1 MELLKHSLG
10 GGSRDLSSSPSL
22 GEEPTPEP
30 QAARRELGQ
39 AAQGRGGR
47 RWAVLGAL
55 GLALGALLGSP
66 LGAPRLGLSEAA
78 PAAAAPAG
86 PAARDPLTLTAERYT
101 LPSGLT
107 VLLRR
112 DPAVPRVVVSLWF
125 NVGSKDEAVGR
136 TGFAHLYEH
145 LMFMGTTNVPGGQF
159 DQIMEA
165 EGGNNNA
172 STSNDRT
179 FYYDF
184 GPSHLLGTLLWL
196 EAERLTNLPQAM
208 TDEKVNLQREVVRNE
223 RRQSYENRPYGSAEL
238 RMVEALYPKGH
249 PYSWP
254 VIGSHQDLINAT
266 TQDVKQFFY
275 TYYVPSNA
283 TLAVVGDIDLGAA
296 RQLIQ
301 TYFGWMP
308 RLPRPK
314 SARWAGEPLRAP
326 VEKRVT
332 ISDQVALPRVYMTWH
347 APPVQSPEFA
357 AVQLLAG
364 VLGVGKASRLHSAL
378 VVEQKVAGEVQVE
391 AEPLTLGSLL
401 ALSAT
406 AQQGVSESTL
416 VAAVERELLQLGRQ
430 PITARELERARSQ
443 LLTHIA
449 RQLETPIGQAQFL
462 QEFNAWFGDPNA
474 LPRVLAR
481 LRQVTPQALNQELQ
495 RLGIGEPGR
504 RVTLTVVPA
513 PPGTP
518 VAAEPTL
525 KAAAASGPPAKVP
538 PALRPPIDLS
548 VAPKLGPVQPLVPPA
563 AARFKHAGIDV
574 LLVRR
579 PGAPLLESVVVVP
592 VGEAQSPPERAGL
605 ANAVAAMLTEGA
617 GGRSATAFADALE
630 ELGATLQPHVTADTT
645 LLSLSVLPGRYPAA
659 AELLADAVLRP
670 AFAEADWQ
678 RTRGELLAQLAQLRD
693 EPRYNAERA
702 LLSGLYGEQ
711 HPYGRPVLGD
721 EVALG
726 KLQAADLA
734 RFHRA
739 YYGALTLVVVGDV
752 ELSAATAE
760 RLSTPLARRFATS
773 TGWAPPPVV
782 ALPPPRS
789 HPGLILVDRPGA
801 PQSEL
806 LIANLAG
813 DRLDPDRAVAAVANM
828 LLGGLFTSRLNQN
841 LREAHGYTY
850 GAQSL
855 FVRQKDA
862 GQFVAQAAVR
872 SDVTAESLAEMLK
885 ELGRLRSELVTPAEL
900 TKGQKGEIQRIVAQG
915 ERAAGLAQIYAQI
928 ARYGL
933 PLDELARQGA
943 GAQQATPAELQRV
956 VRAQIRPA
964 EATVVVVGDAK
975 KLEAKLRAVSGL
987 PAAAAPPQYR
997 DLDGRLKPGR
1007 PASP

>member
-1 MELLKHSLG
+1 MAYLGLDFNLGFARLL
-10 GGSRDLSSSPSL
+10 
-22 GEEPTPEP
+22 
-30 QAARRELGQ
+30 AARDFRHRRPRARRYGG
-39 AAQGRGGR
+39 AAAC
-47 RWAVLGAL
+47 AVVCAL
-55 GLALGALLGSP
+55 GCALVLVLASVCAV
-66 LGAPRLGLSEAA
+66 AA
-78 PAAAAPAG
+78 PAPAASPPAAARPGAG
-86 PAARDPLTLTAERYT
+86 PAARDPLTLSAERYT

-145 LMFMGTTNVPGGQF
+145 LMFMGTTNVPGSQF

-223 RRQSYENRPYGSAEL
+223 RRQSYENRPYGAAEL

-283 TLAVVGDIDLGAA
+283 TLAVVGDIDLNAT
-296 RQLIQ
+296 RQLIK

-308 RLPRPK
+308 KTPRP
-314 SARWAGEPLRAP
+314 RPVTWAGEPLRAP

-332 ISDQVALPRVYMTWH
+332 LSDQVALPRVYMTWH
-347 APPVQSPEFA
+347 APPVQSPDFA
-357 AVQLLAG
+357 AVQLLAS
-364 VLGVGKASRLHSAL
+364 VLGLGKASRLYRSL
-378 VVEQKVAGEVQVE
+378 VVEQKVAGEVQVD
-391 AEPLTLGSLL
+391 AEPLTLGSLM
-401 ALSAT
+401 ALVAT
-406 AQQGVSESTL
+406 AQKGVSEAAL
-416 VAAVERELLQLGRQ
+416 VAAVERELAQLGRQ
-430 PITARELERARSQ
+430 PITERELERARSQ
-443 LLTHIA
+443 LFTHIA
-449 RQLETPIGQAQFL
+449 RQIETPIGQAQFL

-474 LPRVLAR
+474 LPKVLAR
-481 LRQVTPQALNQELQ
+481 LRQVTPQALSEQIR
-495 RLGIGEPGR
+495 RLGLGEPGR

-513 PPGTP
+513 TSAAAA
-518 VAAEPTL
+518 AAEPAL
-525 KAAAASGPPAKVP
+525 VPRAAVGGPPPKVP

-548 VAPKLGPVQPLVPPA
+548 LAPKLGPVQPLVPPK
-563 AARFKHAGIDV
+563 AARFKNAGIDV

-592 VGEAQSPPERAGL
+592 AGEARSPADRAGL

-617 GGRSATAFADALE
+617 GGRSATQFADALE
-630 ELGATLQPHVTADTT
+630 DLGATLQPLVTPDST
-645 LLSLSVLPGRYPAA
+645 LVSLSVLPARYPEA
-659 AELLADAVLRP
+659 AELLADAILRP
-670 AFAEADWQ
+670 AFGEADWQ

-702 LLSGLYGEQ
+702 LLGGLYGEQ
-711 HPYGRPVLGD
+711 HPYGRPIFGD
-721 EVALG
+721 EVSLG
-726 KLQAADLA
+726 KLPAAELA
-734 RFHRA
+734 RFHKT
-739 YYGALTLVVVGDV
+739 YYGNLTLVVVGDV

-760 RLSTPLARRFATS
+760 RLSTPLARRWATS
-773 TGWAPPPVV
+773 TGWAPPPPVV
-782 ALPPPRS
+782 LPPPRS

-806 LIANLAG
+806 MVANLAG
-813 DRLDPDRAVAAVANM
+813 GRLDPDRAVAAVANM

-841 LREAHGYTY
+841 LRELHGYSY
-850 GAQSL
+850 GAQSQ
-855 FVRQKDA
+855 FVRLKDA

-872 SDVTAESLAEMLK
+872 SDVTAESVGEVLK
-885 ELGRLRSELVTPAEL
+885 ELGRLRGELVTPAEL
-900 TKGQKGEIQRIVAQG
+900 QKGQKGQIQQIVAQS
-915 ERAAGLAQIYAQI
+915 ERAAGLGLLYAQI

-933 PLDELARQGA
+933 PLDELARQGEE
-943 GAQQATPAELQRV
+943 AQKATAAELQRV

-997 DLDGRLKPGR
+997 DFDGRVKPAR
-1007 PASP
+1007 PTPQ